1 VAHDPRAPRLAAM
14 ATLLAAAGLIVTAV
28 NLNLTLF
35 GSAGLSAEEYGMLAG
50 VAVMLGVRWL
60 ANREHEV
67 PEFNPRLAQ
76 TNDGGRTLVS
86 LGTTSSGTV
95 NPATASVLT
104 SILGTTATPSGSVD
118 DAMATLGVA
127 NTATLR
133 SSSDAPLSTPQL
145 AVRSVEPSASPLD
158 YTTETRA
165 ANPTHA
171 EDGRT
176 VQRLVVQPVPLPGQ
190 SGEDLRD
197 PTTIPGLGPN
207 REFVTEGVASVP
219 LPSFTTPSGVSETP
233 SPSSGAEPNTVRSD
247 PPPLDLPSIDD
258 LFTKPGTNGNQ
269 PADQSTDA
277 ALPVDLPSLDDL
289 FTEANLDANSHHSA
303 PGQPSP
309 VAALDTTPAL
319 PDLDDMFTNA

>member
-1 VAHDPRAPRLAAM
+1 MAHDPKAPRLAAM
-14 ATLLAAAGLIVTAV
+14 TTLLAAAGLIVTAV

-35 GSAGLSAEEYGMLAG
+35 GSAGLTAEEYGTLAG

-67 PEFNPRLAQ
+67 PEFNPRSAQ
-76 TNDGGRTLVS
+76 TNDGGRTMVN

-127 NTATLR
+127 NTPTR
-133 SSSDAPLSTPQL
+133 SSSSDAPLSTPQP
-145 AVRSVEPSASPLD
+145 AVRRVEPAASPLD
-158 YTTETRA
+158 YRTETRA

-171 EDGRT
+171 DDGRT

-190 SGEDLRD
+190 SREDLRD
-197 PTTIPGLGPN
+197 PATVPGLGPN

-219 LPSFTTPSGVSETP
+219 LPSFTTPSDVTERP
-233 SPSSGAEPNTVRSD
+233 SPSLGAEPNTVRTD
-247 PPPLDLPSIDD
+247 PPALDLPSIDD
-258 LFTKPGTNGNQ
+258 LFTKPATNGNQ
-269 PADQSTDA
+269 PADRSADA
-277 ALPVDLPSLDDL
+277 ALPVDLPLLDDL
-289 FTEANLDANSHHSA
+289 FTESNLDANPHQPA
-303 PGQPSP
+303 PGQPSL

-319 PDLDDMFTNA
+319 PDLDDMFTNG